1 MIPHEELDRR
11 VKQARL
17 LALMFLVIMPV
28 VFLVVALFT
37 RSERFYPDNG
47 SRRFML
53 YVLFIVAFME
63 PIVSIFIKKFQVKN
77 YLQTKKTTLK
87 PGPLAVNK
95 RLSEISPGRFYINVL
110 ITQLSFVSAVF
121 VLGLIVYLI
130 TTDLSNMAY
139 FYALGIIWSFIFWP
153 REEKIITFINL
164 LEVS

>member
-17 LALMFLVIMPV
+17 LALMFLVLMPV
-28 VFLVVALFT
+28 VFIFVALFT
-37 RSERFYPDNG
+37 RTERFYPDDG

-63 PIVSIFIKKFQVKN
+63 PIVSIFIKKFQVKS
-77 YLQTKKTTLK
+77 YLQTKKTAPK

-110 ITQLSFVSAVF
+110 INQLSFVSAVF

-130 TTDLSNMAY
+130 TMDFFSMAY
-139 FYALGIIWSFIFWP
+139 FYVLGIIWSFIFWP
-153 REEKIITFINL
+153 REDKIKTFIKS